1 MSVLVTMANYWI
13 ARGWSVTMVTLAAA
27 DAPPSFALDPA
38 VAPGVEFPAF
48 GGLTYFEVIT
58 IAREIAQDAALR
70 ALVHSLHGADPGR
83 PNVAT
88 ALKALAS

>member
-1 MSVLVTMANYWI
+1 MSAFRQAIGTAPF
-13 ARGWSVTMVTLAAA
+13 AAG
-27 DAPPSFALDPA
+27 SLFHR
-38 VAPGVEFPAF
+38 
-48 GGLTYFEVIT
+48 T